1 MKQQKIENES
11 VGIWA
16 QILDLSEGASEWM
29 PLPIAIEFELMR
41 ASEES
46 ILMDFIN
53 SNAKPNDRLT
63 LLERQNREES

>member
-1 MKQQKIENES
+1 
-11 VGIWA
+11 
-16 QILDLSEGASEWM
+16 LDLSEGASEWM
-29 PLPIAIEFELMR
+29 LLPIAIEFEMMR

-46 ILMDFIN
+46 ILMDFIY